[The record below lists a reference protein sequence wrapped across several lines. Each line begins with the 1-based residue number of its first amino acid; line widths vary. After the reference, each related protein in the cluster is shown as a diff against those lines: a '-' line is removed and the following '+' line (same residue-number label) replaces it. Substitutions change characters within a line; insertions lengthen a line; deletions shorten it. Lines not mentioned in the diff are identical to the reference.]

1 MEVKKHTYKQLY
13 EKRMYYLS
21 YMVRRALYKLL
32 TVCGK
37 LTVFSYTVLGSKK
50 PRSLIP
56 LRLHSCDSILEKKDE
71 KLNILMSDK

>member
-1 MEVKKHTYKQLY
+1 
-13 EKRMYYLS
+13 
-21 YMVRRALYKLL
+21 VRRALYKLL

-37 LTVFSYTVLGSKK
+37 LTVFSCTVLGSKK

>member
-37 LTVFSYTVLGSKK
+37 LTVFSCTVLGSKK
-50 PRSLIP
+50 SILLIP
-56 LRLHSCDSILEKKDE
+56 LRQYLCDSILEKNDE
-71 KLNILMSDK
+71 KLNMLVSDI